1 MRVFAI
7 GSYKGGVGK
16 TTTTVNLAY
25 DLSVKGYRVL
35 VIDTDPQANTTYMY
49 ARVNDNTYTLADLFA
64 GSKAERCIYRTKYKN
79 LDLIKGSSRMEEAT
93 GDAEVLKDALQ
104 TVKERYDYVLIDCH
118 PSMQLP
124 TIAAMIAADELLI
137 PFEPDGYGRN
147 GLIILDDY
155 IRQIREQYNPRLRYH
170 IFISKFAGR
179 ASQLRLFQ
187 NLIEKYDY
195 PIMDKCI
202 RYREAVNTAIENRKP
217 LLRHRR
223 FDAVTRDYLELTDAL
238 LELEKLEEV

>member
-1 MRVFAI
+1 MKVFAI

-35 VIDTDPQANTTYMY
+35 VIDTDPQANATYMY
-49 ARVNDNTYTLADLFA
+49 ARVNDNTCTLADLFA
-64 GSKAERCIYRTKYKN
+64 GTKVERCIYRTKFKN
-79 LDLIKGSSRMEEAT
+79 LDLIKGSSRMEEAS
-93 GDAEVLKDALQ
+93 GDVEVLDRAL
-104 TVKERYDYVLIDCH
+104 KSIREKYDYVLIDCH

-124 TIAAMIAADELLI
+124 TIAAIIAADELLI

-155 IRQIREQYNPRLRYH
+155 IRQIQEQYNPRLKYH

-179 ASQLRLFQ
+179 ASQLRLFR

-195 PIMDKCI
+195 PIMDQCI

-217 LLRHRR
+217 LLKHRR

-238 LELEKLEEV
+238 LELEEEDNG